1 MVDASPSLFGDF
13 LFNCLGKEHP
23 NYHIQVHCVLR
34 AMMRQYNPSLWQCFV
49 AVVLIVGGATADAAN
64 TTLPA
69 NATLSFNSSSLSPA
83 SNASTGA
90 GGSNST
96 GAVGVNFVGVNWGV
110 LSSEPL
116 PGNVTVRILQV
127 AIPLGSTMR
136 AKRPPSHLDAIG
148 GRRRLFLGD
157 PPYLQGSPKAFSG
170 AQPFKVMATF

>member
-1 MVDASPSLFGDF
+1 
-13 LFNCLGKEHP
+13 
-23 NYHIQVHCVLR
+23 
-34 AMMRQYNPSLWQCFV
+34 MRQYSPSSWQCFV

-69 NATLSFNSSSLSPA
+69 NATLLSNSSSLSPA

-90 GGSNST
+90 GGSNNT

-127 AIPLGSTMR
+127 SIPLGSTTNG
-136 AKRPPSHLDAIG
+136 KRDCPYTWMPALGAGADSFWGIPPIC
-148 GRRRLFLGD
+148 
-157 PPYLQGSPKAFSG
+157 KARQKVLAGLS
-170 AQPFKVMATF
+170 QFKVMATFTGSVRQGVWALP